1 VNGIVAVP
9 RVRVSRRAVVVA
21 GVRVVMRFTRAV
33 VVTGVRVVMCSTR
46 AVVVTGVRV
55 VMCSTRAVVV
65 AGVRVGSLTC
75 CRSFGF
81 GVAAEAKA
89 DG

>member
-1 VNGIVAVP
+1 VNGIVAVR
-9 RVRVSRRAVVVA
+9 RVRVFRRAVVVA
-21 GVRVVMRFTRAV
+21 GVRVGMCFTR
-33 VVTGVRVVMCSTR
+33 T
-46 AVVVTGVRV
+46 
-55 VMCSTRAVVV
+55 VVV
-65 AGVRVGSLTC
+65 AGVWVGSLTC